1 MPESGLSY
9 RFGLSLD
16 YQIELSA
23 TRNRSNRPTVPFRDY
38 HYHCQYHPLTC
49 AESST
54 ILPVISTSP
63 FTNFYLTLSRAS
75 HSPSPLGDWPRRDAT
90 SLPARSKRNETHRH
104 RIRFLPLLNNVI
116 FNLNLDHDLLILADA
131 LTREPRDQRPPRSYY
146 MCGSFSIQ
154 IAQIRQNPSMT
165 SQTPPLQAIPART
178 SYRSLPV
185 DDEITS

>member
-1 MPESGLSY
+1 MPEAGLSY

-16 YQIELSA
+16 YQSHPQQEQPTYSPLS
-23 TRNRSNRPTVPFRDY
+23 RL
-38 HYHCQYHPLTC
+38 PLSLPIP
-49 AESST
+49 SSHLRG

-146 MCGSFSIQ
+146 ICGSFSIQ